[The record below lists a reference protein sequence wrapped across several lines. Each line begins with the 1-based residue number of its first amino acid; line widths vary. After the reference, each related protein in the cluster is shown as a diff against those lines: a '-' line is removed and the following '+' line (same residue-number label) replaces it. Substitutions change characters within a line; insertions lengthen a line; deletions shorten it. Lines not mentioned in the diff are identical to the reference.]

1 MLFDYLLGLAV
12 SYYLGLEELLLG
24 LLVSIV
30 LGPAVLDLFAV
41 FTIHEW
47 GFIMGMENQIFIL
60 TFKYKIQ
67 IYQVNHQINA

>member
-41 FTIHEW
+41 FTIHE
-47 GFIMGMENQIFIL
+47 
-60 TFKYKIQ
+60 
-67 IYQVNHQINA
+67 